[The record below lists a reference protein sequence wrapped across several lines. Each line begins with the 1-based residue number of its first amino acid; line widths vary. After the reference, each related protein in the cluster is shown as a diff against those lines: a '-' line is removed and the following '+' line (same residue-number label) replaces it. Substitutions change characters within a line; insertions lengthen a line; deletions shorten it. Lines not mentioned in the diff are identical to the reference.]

1 MKKVIMCILFNL
13 LGLGAI
19 YGAVVMGQN
28 NVDLFW
34 VVLVYVAAACLLI
47 SPYKPIIM
55 ISLCLVMMFGGLI
68 VAGVCWFGFDG
79 MSAFAPIPISLSLAG
94 SGLICVLLP
103 ICIGAIMELA
113 TGKTNV

>member
-68 VAGVCWFGFDG
+68 VAGVCWFAFDG

-113 TGKTNV
+113 TGKTNA

>member
-68 VAGVCWFGFDG
+68 VAGVCWFAFDG